1 MHIPP
6 IVNGAAV
13 KDEVWEDYE
22 SDNVASDAV
31 LGPATLMTDNT
42 EICNRCIA
50 GQVRWTMK
58 ALIPHTA
65 PDPDFAQEVWR
76 KLGGFCAVASQAEF
90 NPRSHGRVLAELLAV
105 RA

>member
-65 PDPDFAQEVWR
+65 PE
-76 KLGGFCAVASQAEF
+76 
-90 NPRSHGRVLAELLAV
+90 
-105 RA
+105 